1 MKQRFAILGSGY
13 TGSRVAAR
21 LRSRGFEVIATHRDT
36 FDISR
41 PESLPDLPQGVRVL
55 HSIPERA
62 MPVIGP
68 LLCRRASRVVYL
80 STTGVYGA
88 AHVVDE
94 STPVAPRIP
103 RESARAEEE
112 REVLA
117 GPWSA
122 LVLRPAAIY
131 GPGRG
136 VHVSIR
142 EGKHKILGD
151 GSNYISRI
159 HVDDLAALAEAA
171 LLSDLTGAYP
181 VADDEPC
188 PSLEISSFA
197 ARMIGVEPPKPS
209 GELPSAD
216 TRSAN
221 RRVDGRAIRR
231 LLGVELRYPSYRVG
245 LPAALEEE
253 SRRASIAESESAPA

>member
-1 MKQRFAILGSGY
+1 M
-13 TGSRVAAR
+13 
-21 LRSRGFEVIATHRDT
+21 ATHRDS
-36 FDISR
+36 FDIAR
-41 PESLPDLPQGVRVL
+41 PDSLPELPRGVRVL
-55 HSIPERA
+55 HSIPVRA

-68 LLCRRASRVVYL
+68 LLGRCAARVVYL

-88 AHVVDE
+88 AHRVDE
-94 STPVAPRIP
+94 STPVAPRVP
-103 RESARAEEE
+103 RETVRVEEE
-112 REVLA
+112 NDVLA
-117 GPWSA
+117 GPWSG

-159 HVDDLAALAEAA
+159 HVDDLAMIAEAA
-171 LLSDLTGAYP
+171 LLSDVTGAFP
-181 VADDEPC
+181 VGDDEPC
-188 PSLEISSFA
+188 PSLEISDFA
-197 ARMIGVEPPKPS
+197 ARMIGADPPRPS
-209 GELPSAD
+209 GELPAAD

-245 LPAALEEE
+245 LPAALAEE
-253 SRRASIAESESAPA
+253 SRRASIAESDSAPA

>member
-1 MKQRFAILGSGY
+1 MPPRFAILGCGY

-21 LRSRGFEVIATHRDT
+21 LRSRGLEVIATHRDT
-36 FDISR
+36 FDIAR
-41 PESLPDLPQGVRVL
+41 PGSLPDLPNGVRVL
-55 HSIPERA
+55 HSIPLRA
-62 MPVIGP
+62 MPVIRS
-68 LLCRRASRVVYL
+68 LLAGRAARVVYL

-88 AHVVDE
+88 AHRVDE
-94 STPVAPRIP
+94 STPVAPRVP
-103 RESARAEEE
+103 REAARVEEE
-112 REVLA
+112 NDVLA
-117 GPWSA
+117 GPWPA

-136 VHVSIR
+136 VHVSLR
-142 EGKHKILGD
+142 EGKHKIPGD

-159 HVDDLAALAEAA
+159 HVDDLAAIVEAA

-181 VADDEPC
+181 VGDDEPC
-188 PSLEISSFA
+188 PSLEISEFA
-197 ARMIGVEPPKPS
+197 ARLTGVEPPKPS
-209 GELPSAD
+209 GELPAAD

-245 LPAALEEE
+245 LPAALAEE
-253 SRRASIAESESAPA
+253 SRRASTAESESAPA